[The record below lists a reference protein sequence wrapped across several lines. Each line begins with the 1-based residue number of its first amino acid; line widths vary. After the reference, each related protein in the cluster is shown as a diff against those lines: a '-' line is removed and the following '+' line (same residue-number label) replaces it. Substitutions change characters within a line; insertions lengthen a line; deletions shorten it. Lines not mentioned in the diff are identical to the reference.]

1 MNQSPSQNKIYKK
14 EEITMTIKQ
23 FELFHGAVL
32 TKLVRS
38 DQTRTLRLIETRPGE
53 AWAVYTINDAAD
65 LFLKHSASARPRA
78 RESFSWQFAFGPEQV
93 NQIHERLVSRQV
105 YVALVCG
112 QSDVKQGKMQICFLH
127 PDELAK
133 LIDFEDAST
142 QSITVRY
149 IPRRKLKVC
158 SGNVG
163 LSVSQNA
170 LDQWDVPG
178 S

>member
-1 MNQSPSQNKIYKK
+1 
-14 EEITMTIKQ
+14 MTIKQ

-38 DQTRTLRLIETRPGE
+38 DQTRTLRMIETRPGE

-65 LFLKHSASARPRA
+65 LFLKHSASARVLT
-78 RESFSWQFAFGPEQV
+78 REPGGFSWQFAFGPEQV
-93 NQIHERLVSRQV
+93 SQIHERQASRQV
-105 YVALVCG
+105 YVGLVCG
-112 QSDVKQGKMQICFLH
+112 QSDAKQGKMQICFLH